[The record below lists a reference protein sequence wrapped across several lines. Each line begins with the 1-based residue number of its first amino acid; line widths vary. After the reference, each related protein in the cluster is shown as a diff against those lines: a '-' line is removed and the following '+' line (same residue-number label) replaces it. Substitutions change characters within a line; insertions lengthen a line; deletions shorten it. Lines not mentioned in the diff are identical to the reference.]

1 MNRLFQSARYALRQL
16 RKNPGFTT
24 AAVLTLALG
33 IGATTAIYSVLY
45 ATLLAP
51 LPYPQPDQLV
61 VVWSKVGG
69 DRNVV
74 SAGDFVEW
82 KRRSTAFQELTATT
96 GASFNLATAQEP
108 EQVGG
113 DMLTPGFY
121 KMIGVNFLLGRD
133 FLPEEGELGK
143 EHVVILTHRLWERLG
158 SNRNI
163 IGQQL
168 RVNSEPYTVVGVLA
182 PGPVDRGQVQLA
194 VPLTFKP
201 EQINHNFHWLIVM
214 GRMKPNVSLAN
225 AQADMDL
232 VTSHLGEELPTSNKN
247 WGAKV
252 EPLKNDFLPQDT
264 QKTLWLLMGAVGFV
278 LLIACVNVANLLL
291 AKGTTRQKEVAVRA
305 SLGAARGQIFSQ
317 FLTESLVLA
326 AIASALGI
334 GLSELLLKVVMAAM
348 PAFTLPTEADVKL
361 SLPILFFTLA
371 ATILSAGLFGSVPA
385 WQASRIDPN
394 DALKEGGRSG
404 TGAGKQ
410 RLRRALVVME
420 FGLALTL
427 LAGAGLAIRSF
438 WKLTQVDLGIQSDH
452 VLTFSLP
459 VPTSRLTQPEKI
471 VAFYQQVLEKL
482 ESTPGVVSAEV
493 GTGMPLQGPPFG
505 MGFTIAGQPPVERS
519 SRPDTPFKMV
529 TPGYF
534 QTFGIRMVQG
544 RTLND
549 RDVAGGVRV
558 AVVNENFVRRYLPG
572 LDPLKQRVQIDQ
584 LIPGL
589 TGVGPTVDWQ
599 IVGVF
604 HNVKRRELRNA
615 NSAEVI
621 VPFWQSP
628 WPQTQMAVRTTGDP
642 DAMRKTITATISSID
657 PDLPLADVA
666 TMEEVL
672 AGARAGDRFTALL
685 YGGFAVV
692 ALLLAAIGIYSV
704 MAFVVAQR
712 TREIGLRVALGAGRN
727 QILNLILREAVILT
741 MVGLALGLIGACLVG
756 RTMTSMLYGV
766 SMIDLGVFSAVSIA
780 LLASALLASYIPA
793 RRAARVDPMVALR
806 YE

>member
-1 MNRLFQSARYALRQL
+1 MSGSFQAIRYALRQL
-16 RKNPGFTT
+16 RKNPGFTI
-24 AAVLTLALG
+24 AAVLTVALG

-82 KRRSTAFQELTATT
+82 RRRSTAFQELNASN
-96 GASFNLATAQEP
+96 ADSFNLATSEHP
-108 EQVGG
+108 EQVAG
-113 DMLTPGFY
+113 DRLTPGFY
-121 KMIGVNFLLGRD
+121 KMMGTKFLLGRD

-143 EHVVILTHRLWERLG
+143 DHVVILTHRMWGRLG

-168 RVNSEPYTVVGVLA
+168 RLDSEPYTVVGVMA
-182 PGPVDRGQVQLA
+182 PGPQDRAFAQLA

-201 EQINHNFHWLIVM
+201 EQINHDFHWLLVM
-214 GRMKPNVSLAN
+214 ARMKPGVSLSS

-232 VTSHLGEELPTSNKN
+232 VTSQLSHELPTSNTN

-264 QKTLWLLMGAVGFV
+264 QSTLWLLMGAVGFV
-278 LLIACVNVANLLL
+278 LLISCVNVANLLL
-291 AKGTTRQKEVAVRA
+291 AKGTTRQKEVAIRA
-305 SLGAARGQIFSQ
+305 SLGAVRGRIFGQ

-326 AIASALGI
+326 TIAAVLGI
-334 GLSELLLKVVMAAM
+334 GLSQLLLKLVMAAM
-348 PAFTLPTEADVKL
+348 PPFTLPNEADVQL
-361 SLPILFFTLA
+361 SLPVLFFTFS
-371 ATILSAGLFGSVPA
+371 ATIFSAGLFGSVPT
-385 WQASRIDPN
+385 WQAARTDPG

-404 TGAGKQ
+404 TSVGRQ
-410 RLRRALVVME
+410 RLRQALVVVE

-438 WKLTQVDLGIQSDH
+438 WKLTQVDLGIQTDH
-452 VLTFSLP
+452 ILTFSLP
-459 VPTSRLTQPEKI
+459 VPSSRFTQPEAI
-471 VAFYQQVLEKL
+471 VAFYQRVLEKL
-482 ESTPGVVSAEV
+482 QSTTGIVRAEAS
-493 GTGMPLQGPPFG
+493 TGMPLQGSGFG
-505 MGFTIAGQPPVERS
+505 MGFTIAGQPPISRS
-519 SRPDTPFKMV
+519 MRPDTPFKMV

-534 QTFGIRMVQG
+534 QTYGIQMLQG
-544 RTLND
+544 RSLND
-549 RDVAGGVRV
+549 QDLSGGVRV
-558 AVVNENFVRRYLPG
+558 AVVNENFVKRYLSG

-584 LIPGL
+584 LIPGM
-589 TGVGPTVDWQ
+589 TGVGPTVEWQ

-604 HNVKRRELRNA
+604 HNVKTRVLRDDN
-615 NSAEVI
+615 NTEVI

-628 WPQTQMAVRTTGDP
+628 WPKALMAGRTTGDP
-642 DAMRKTITATISSID
+642 DDMRKTIAAAINSID
-657 PDLPLADVA
+657 PDLPIADVR
-666 TMEEVL
+666 TMEEFV
-672 AGARAGDRFTALL
+672 ADARSADRFSALL

-704 MAFVVAQR
+704 MAFVVLQR
-712 TREIGLRVALGAGRN
+712 TREIGLRVALGAGRHE
-727 QILNLILREAVILT
+727 ILNLILREAVLLT
-741 MVGLALGLIGACLVG
+741 TVGLALGLIGACLVG
-756 RTMTSMLYGV
+756 RTMKGMLYQVGV
-766 SMIDLGVFSAVSIA
+766 IDVGVFSAVSIV

-793 RRAARVDPMVALR
+793 RRATKVDPMVALR